1 MTEQL
6 NRSAS
11 HPSSSN
17 QPSGNQ
23 PSGNQPSDNQS
34 SGNQP
39 SDNQPSDNQPSNDQS
54 MDNRRIGDPLSA
66 TTRTTPSPK
75 NPVVLVHGI
84 WNTAGIFS
92 ALKSHLE
99 QAGWQVYA
107 LSMSPNNGDAPLES
121 LAEQVKNF
129 VNDCLGPYQPFDMV
143 GFSMGGLVSRY
154 YAQRLGGL
162 ARLHRFVTLSAPHQ
176 GTVLGAFSHRYGV
189 RQMKPGS
196 DFLRSL
202 NKDAHQLASVQFFSF
217 WTPFDLLILPPW
229 SSQLGIGITQRL
241 QVSAHN
247 QMIRD
252 RKALQAIENALSTPA
267 PLPQKSL

>member
-6 NRSAS
+6 NRPAN
-11 HPSSSN
+11 H
-17 QPSGNQ
+17 QL
-23 PSGNQPSDNQS
+23 SDNQS
-34 SGNQP
+34 SN
-39 SDNQPSDNQPSNDQS
+39 
-54 MDNRRIGDPLSA
+54 NRRMDDRRIDDRRIDDQRSA
-66 TTRTTPSPK
+66 TARTTPSHK

-121 LAEQVKNF
+121 LAEQVKSF
-129 VNDCLGPYQPFDMV
+129 INDCLGPHQPFDMV
-143 GFSMGGLVSRY
+143 GFSMGGLISRY

-162 ARLHRFVTLSAPHQ
+162 ARLQRFVTLSAPHQ

-202 NKDAHQLASVQFFSF
+202 NKDAHQLANVQFFSF

-252 RKALQAIENALSTPA
+252 HKALQAIESALSTPA
-267 PLPQKSL
+267 PLPKTSL